1 MRKRKSFLV
10 ITVYDF
16 NDNILLNSLTDRYS
30 IMIDTYRLFVNHYNQ
45 FNIAVYFKGSDDVI
59 LFHEGNKE

>member
-1 MRKRKSFLV
+1 MRKRKFLV
-10 ITVYDF
+10 IRVYDF
-16 NDNILLNSLTDRYS
+16 DDNTLLVSLTDRYS

-45 FNIAVYFKGSDDVI
+45 FNIVVHFECSDDVI